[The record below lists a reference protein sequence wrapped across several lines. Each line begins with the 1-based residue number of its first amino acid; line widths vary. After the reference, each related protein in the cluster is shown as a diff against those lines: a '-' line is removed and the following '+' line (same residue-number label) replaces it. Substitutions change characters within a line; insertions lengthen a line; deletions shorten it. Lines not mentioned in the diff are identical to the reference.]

1 MKDSS
6 FYETL
11 AIYQITRRQIT
22 QNRDLDTA
30 VVTSDFTNVV
40 NWLPQFLDNMTASLI
55 ILPHFLL
62 APSIHI

>member
-40 NWLPQFLDNMTASLI
+40 N
-55 ILPHFLL
+55 
-62 APSIHI
+62 